1 MKVSVVV
8 CTHSIDRYDDF
19 QEAAGSIFSQTYD
32 DIEAV
37 LVSDGS
43 KEVYR
48 RMKDDYGS
56 RSDTVVTKTEE
67 NVGISGAR
75 THAGETATGDV
86 IAFIDDDAVA
96 RESWVEELVETYE
109 EHDVIAAGGRMAPLW
124 VAGKPS
130 FLPEEFYW
138 LIGVTHRG
146 FSDGEG
152 EVRNTFAS
160 NLSFRHDIFLELGGF
175 NTAVGRKG
183 DRQIQAHE
191 SEICSRMR
199 RRYGKGVYYNPDAV
213 VEHKIFDY
221 RTRARW
227 LLNRAFWQGYSK
239 RVMDTLVP
247 EASGDKNEFLRRLL
261 LEFAPERFVSLVR
274 RPSWTKAKQLFML
287 FVLTGFVGFGF
298 VYGLLTVRQGD
309 FETVEP
315 GGDVSDT

>member
-1 MKVSVVV
+1 MKVSVAV
-8 CTHSIDRYDDF
+8 CTHAPDRYDDF
-19 QEAAGSIFSQTYD
+19 REAVESVFSQTYE

-37 LVSDGS
+37 LVSDGNE
-43 KEVYR
+43 EVYR
-48 RMKDDYGS
+48 RMEEDYGA
-56 RSDTVVTKTEE
+56 RDDTVVTRTEE

-75 THAGETATGDV
+75 THAGEEASGDV

-96 RESWVEELVETYE
+96 RDDWVERLAEMYE

-138 LIGVTHRG
+138 LIGVTHKG
-146 FSDGEG
+146 FADGEG

-160 NLSFRHDIFLELGGF
+160 NLSFRRDVFLELGGF

-199 RRYGKGVYYNPDAV
+199 REYGSGVYYNPDAV

-221 RTRARW
+221 RTSARW
-227 LLNRAFWQGYSK
+227 LLDRAFWQGYSK

-247 EASGDKNEFLRRLL
+247 EASGDKNDYLKRLVFEFGPSRL
-261 LEFAPERFVSLVR
+261 ASLVR
-274 RPSWTKAKQLFML
+274 RPSSAKAQQLVMM
-287 FVLTGFVGFGF
+287 VLLTAFVGFGF

-315 GGDVSDT
+315 GAAET